1 MELRMRKA
9 LKEAMW
15 KRYRKAPKTM
25 KTKILDELCAMT
37 GYHRQY
43 AIAQL
48 NQMEDSEPPL
58 QKTHRTRKRHYT
70 KDVLGVIEKIWEEA
84 GYPWS
89 IRLKGILELWLP
101 WIRRRYALTSLQETK
116 ILRIGARTI
125 DRYLASKKRDLR
137 KRLYGRTKPGT
148 LLRHQIPI
156 KCESWDEIH
165 PGHLELDTVSHSGE
179 NAGGTFAYTLNLTDI
194 ASTWVE
200 TRSALGK
207 GEAAILDAFRQMK
220 ASLPFP
226 VLSIDSDNGG
236 EFINS
241 RLYGYCQSERI
252 GFTRSRPYK
261 KDDNAHIEQKNW
273 THVRKL
279 IGWDRYDTP
288 EAVQAMNELY
298 AHELRLYMN
307 LFQPSVKLR
316 ERVRKGSRRTRR
328 YDPPLTALDRLLR
341 MPNIDQTK
349 LEPLVQLRARL
360 DPFALSATIRRK
372 LGRIWALRTTRRI
385 PDREADSAKEMAEA
399 KSLAQSLARRL
410 RKKQERSNLKKV
422 TPKSRH

>member
-1 MELRMRKA
+1 MDIRMRKA
-9 LKEAMW
+9 LKEATW
-15 KRYRKAPKTM
+15 VRYRKASKSM
-25 KTKILDELCAMT
+25 KTKILDELCAAT

-48 NQMEDSEPPL
+48 NRMEDREPHLARPP
-58 QKTHRTRKRHYT
+58 RARKRHYPP
-70 KDVLGVIEKIWEEA
+70 DVLTVIEKIWEEA

-89 IRLKGILELWLP
+89 VRLKGILQLWMP
-101 WIRRRYALTSLQETK
+101 WIRRRFALTSLQETK

-156 KCESWDEIH
+156 KCESWNEVAA
-165 PGHLELDTVSHSGE
+165 GHLELDLVSHSGE
-179 NAGGTFAYTLNLTDI
+179 NAEGNFASTLNLTDI

-200 TRSALGK
+200 TRAVLGK
-207 GEAAILDAFRQMK
+207 SEVAVLEAFRQMR

-226 VLSIDSDNGG
+226 VLSIDSDNGS
-236 EFINS
+236 EFINA
-241 RLYGYCQSERI
+241 RLYAYCRDEGI

-273 THVRKL
+273 THVRKI

-288 EAVQAMNELY
+288 EAVRAMNDLY
-298 AHELRLYMN
+298 TQELRLYQN
-307 LFQPSVKLR
+307 LFQPSVKLQ
-316 ERVRKGSRRTRR
+316 ERVRHGSRKTRR
-328 YDPPLTALDRLLR
+328 YDAPLTALDRLLR
-341 MPNIDQTK
+341 SPNVDPRT

-360 DPFALSATIRRK
+360 DPFALAAAIRRK
-372 LGRIWALRTTRRI
+372 LDRVWALKAERRSPLRA
-385 PDREADSAKEMAEA
+385 PDPAEEKVESKA
-399 KSLAQSLARRL
+399 IAQSLARRMG
-410 RKKQERSNLKKV
+410 RKRKR
-422 TPKSRH
+422 

>member
-1 MELRMRKA
+1 MDLGMRKA

-15 KRYRKAPKTM
+15 KRYRRAPKTM
-25 KTKILDELCAMT
+25 KTQILDELCAAT

-48 NQMEDSEPPL
+48 NHMEDAEPFF
-58 QKTHRTRKRHYT
+58 KKISRTRKRHYT
-70 KDVLGVIEKIWEEA
+70 QDVLAVIEKIWEEA
-84 GYPWS
+84 DYPWS
-89 IRLKGILELWLP
+89 VRLKVILKLWLP
-101 WIRRRYALTSLQETK
+101 WIRRRYALSSLQETK

-125 DRYLASKKRDLR
+125 DRYLSPKRRNLR
-137 KRLYGRTKPGT
+137 RRLYGRTKPGT

-156 KCESWDEIH
+156 KCESWQEID

-179 NAGGTFAYTLNLTDI
+179 NSSGTFAYTLNLTDI

-200 TRSALGK
+200 TRSVLGK
-207 GEAAILDAFRQMK
+207 GEATILEAFRQMK
-220 ASLPFP
+220 ASLPFK

-236 EFINS
+236 EFINN
-241 RLYGYCQSERI
+241 RLYAYCQSERI

-279 IGWDRYDTP
+279 IGWDRYDTA
-288 EAVQAMNELY
+288 EAVQAMNKLY
-298 AHELRLYMN
+298 GQELRLYMN

-328 YDPPLTALDRLLR
+328 YGPPLTALDRLLD
-341 MPNIDQTK
+341 MPNIDPAK

-372 LGRIWALRTTRRI
+372 LDRIWAMRTKIRI
-385 PDREADSAKEMAEA
+385 SDRQEEAAQERAEA
-399 KSLAQSLARRL
+399 KDLAQSLARRM
-410 RKKQERSNLKKV
+410 KKTRPIKRPKK
-422 TPKSRH
+422 PPQAP